1 MLTLNPDEQVW
12 LQEYKKALEEQYPGL
27 VQDFII
33 FGSKARGDAREDS
46 DLDVL
51 LIIREGDWR
60 FKKQVEELGYEL
72 AIGTLAI
79 PTILI
84 YTVEEKVQRLQRQS
98 SFLETVQEE
107 GISVR

>member
-1 MLTLNPDEQVW
+1 MLILNPDEQVW

-60 FKKQVEELGYEL
+60 FKDKVADLGTEI
-72 AIGTLAI
+72 AIGSNCVPSI
-79 PTILI
+79 IV
-84 YTVEEKVQRLQRQS
+84 YTEAERKQRISRQS
-98 SFLETVQEE
+98 SFLELVQKE
-107 GISVR
+107 GMVVS